1 MHSDKPLETVMRFM
15 APALALSL
23 AFATV
28 SSVGYGKRVADDQIN
43 PESMALT
50 KLGIEAAADGRFE
63 EATDAFET
71 ALAVDPRNRAA
82 YVELA
87 SVARKQGLP
96 GKAIRMYRE
105 ALLIEPNDV
114 IALSGQGE
122 ALVQRG
128 AVARAKENLARIE
141 KLCVNACPE
150 QTRLAAAI
158 EKGAPPPAVMAAEAK
173 SPAQNPAADP
183 SSDAENQPN

>member
-1 MHSDKPLETVMRFM
+1 MRFA
-15 APALALSL
+15 APAFAISL

-43 PESMALT
+43 PYSMALM
-50 KLGIEAAADGRFE
+50 KLGIDEAAAGRLE
-63 EATDAFET
+63 TATDAFES

-87 SVARKQGLP
+87 SVAKKQGLP

-105 ALLIEPNDV
+105 ALAIEPNDV

-122 ALVQRG
+122 ALMMRG
-128 AVARAKENLARIE
+128 AVTKAKENLARIE
-141 KLCVNACPE
+141 KLCVTACPE

-158 EKGAPPPAVMAAEAK
+158 AKGPAPEKPVAAAETKPSA
-173 SPAQNPAADP
+173 PAASQP
-183 SSDAENQPN
+183 DAPKPN

>member
-1 MHSDKPLETVMRFM
+1 MRFA
-15 APALALSL
+15 APAIALSL
-23 AFATV
+23 AFTTV
-28 SSVGYGKRVADDQIN
+28 SSVGYGKRVADDQID
-43 PESMALT
+43 PQSMALT
-50 KLGIEAAADGRFE
+50 KLGMEDAAAGQLE
-63 EATDAFET
+63 EATDALES

-82 YVELA
+82 YIELA
-87 SVARKQGLP
+87 SVAKKQGLS

-122 ALVQRG
+122 ALVQKG

-158 EKGAPPPAVMAAEAK
+158 EKGPDKSVMAAEAAAPK
-173 SPAQNPAADP
+173 PSAPPA
-183 SSDAENQPN
+183 SDQQPN

>member
-1 MHSDKPLETVMRFM
+1 MRFA
-15 APALALSL
+15 APAVALSL

-43 PESMALT
+43 PVSMELT
-50 KLGIEAAADGRFE
+50 KLGIAQSGAGKLT
-63 EATDAFET
+63 EATDALES

-87 SVARKQGLP
+87 SVAKKQGLP

-122 ALVQRG
+122 ALVQKG
-128 AVARAKENLARIE
+128 ALNKAKENLARIE
-141 KLCVNACPE
+141 KLCVSACPE
-150 QTRLAAAI
+150 QTRLAGVI
-158 EKGAPPPAVMAAEAK
+158 EKGGQTPVVSAQAITPKPAITPGSEKK
-173 SPAQNPAADP
+173 SD
-183 SSDAENQPN
+183 

>member
-1 MHSDKPLETVMRFM
+1 MRFV
-15 APALALSL
+15 APALAMSL

-43 PESMALT
+43 PQSMALT
-50 KLGIEAAADGRFE
+50 KIGIDEAAAGRLE
-63 EATDAFET
+63 SATDAFET

-122 ALVQRG
+122 ALVERG
-128 AVARAKENLARIE
+128 AITKAKENLARIE
-141 KLCVNACPE
+141 KLCLNACPE

-158 EKGAPPPAVMAAEAK
+158 EKGANAPSVVAAEANLP
-173 SPAQNPAADP
+173 SPTPAP
-183 SSDAENQPN
+183 SSQNQPN

>member
-1 MHSDKPLETVMRFM
+1 MRFA
-15 APALALSL
+15 APAVALSL
-23 AFATV
+23 ALATV
-28 SSVGYGKRVADDQIN
+28 SSVGYGKRVADDQIS
-43 PESMALT
+43 PQSMALT
-50 KLGIEAAADGRFE
+50 KIGIDEAAAGRLE
-63 EATDAFET
+63 SATDAFES

-82 YVELA
+82 FVELA

-128 AVARAKENLARIE
+128 ALNKAKENLARIE
-141 KLCVNACPE
+141 KLCMSACPE

-158 EKGAPPPAVMAAEAK
+158 AQQPEETLVSAEPKPTPSVSPQPAETG
-173 SPAQNPAADP
+173 N
-183 SSDAENQPN
+183 N

>member
-1 MHSDKPLETVMRFM
+1 MRFS
-15 APALALSL
+15 PAAIALSL
-23 AFATV
+23 TFAIM
-28 SSVGYGKRVADDQIN
+28 SSASIGGRADVDARSIALLKTGDQEASAGRLDTAIGWY
-43 PESMALT
+43 ES
-50 KLGIEAAADGRFE
+50 
-63 EATDAFET
+63 

-82 YVELA
+82 YIELA
-87 SVARKQGLP
+87 SVAKKQGLS

-122 ALVQRG
+122 ALVQKG
-128 AVARAKENLARIE
+128 AVARAKENLARIK

-158 EKGAPPPAVMAAEAK
+158 EKGPDKPVLAAEAAAPK
-173 SPAQNPAADP
+173 PSAPPA
-183 SSDAENQPN
+183 SDQQPN

>member
-1 MHSDKPLETVMRFM
+1 MRF
-15 APALALSL
+15 ATSAVALSL

-28 SSVGYGKRVADDQIN
+28 SSVGYGKRVPDDQIN
-43 PESMALT
+43 PYSMALT
-50 KLGIEAAADGRFE
+50 KLGIEEVAAGRLE
-63 EATDAFET
+63 SATDAFES

-87 SVARKQGLP
+87 SVAKKQGLP

-122 ALVQRG
+122 AFVQRG
-128 AVARAKENLARIE
+128 AVTKAKENLARIAN
-141 KLCVNACPE
+141 LCGNACPE
-150 QTRLAAAI
+150 QARLADVIA
-158 EKGAPPPAVMAAEAK
+158 KAPVEPVVSAEAK
-173 SPAQNPAADP
+173 PTAPAAP
-183 SSDAENQPN
+183 TPPTADAPQKN

>member
-1 MHSDKPLETVMRFM
+1 MPHTNALETIMRFA
-15 APALALSL
+15 APAFALSL

-43 PESMALT
+43 PYSMALT
-50 KLGIEAAADGRFE
+50 KIGIEEAAAGRLE
-63 EATDAFET
+63 PATDAFES

-87 SVARKQGLP
+87 SVAKKQGLP

-105 ALLIEPNDV
+105 ALAIEPNDV

-122 ALVQRG
+122 ALVMRG
-128 AVARAKENLARIE
+128 AVTKAKENLARIE
-141 KLCVNACPE
+141 KFCVTACPE
-150 QTRLAAAI
+150 QTRLASAIAKGPAPEQPVAAADT
-158 EKGAPPPAVMAAEAK
+158 KPPAPVT
-173 SPAQNPAADP
+173 PQ
-183 SSDAENQPN
+183 SDASKPN